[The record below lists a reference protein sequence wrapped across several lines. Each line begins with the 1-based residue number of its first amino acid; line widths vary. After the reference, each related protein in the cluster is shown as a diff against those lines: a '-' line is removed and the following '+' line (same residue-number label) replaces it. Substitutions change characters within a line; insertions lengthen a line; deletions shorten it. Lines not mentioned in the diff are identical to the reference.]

1 MKVQTTDFDGDAF
14 HQSTANGSNGG
25 LERMDGDR
33 GFYGVVRG
41 AQHGQ
46 LLAGKLAQQRRGR
59 GRNGQGRLFAG
70 SRLERGERGERGASI
85 QKVFLGIGILDGA
98 VLFGVP

>member
-70 SRLERGERGERGASI
+70 SRLERGERGERSAPI
-85 QKVFLGIGILDGA
+85 QKVFLDGA